1 MAGARVLIVGGGA
14 RGQALAEGLL
24 GSPSVERVAFAPGT
38 SALERL
44 GYVCHPVASQDFPGL
59 VELAEMEEFDL
70 TVVGPNTP
78 LVDGLVDA
86 FQAAGL
92 PIFGPSRAA
101 ARLEGSKV
109 YGRLLMRALGVP
121 TPRFGVADN
130 PDRARLMARSHRWAR
145 VFKADGIAYDKGVRV
160 TRTFAECDQAI
171 DDVMVDNVY
180 GLESERVVVE
190 ERIDGQ
196 EVTLFSLTDGE
207 DVVVLGDVLNYPRL
221 EDGDTGPPTRGM
233 GQVSP
238 APVLTREEAEELR
251 REILVPTVRE
261 LAERDAPL
269 RGALFLDLMI
279 GPGRR
284 PYVIDYNVRF
294 GDPATQTL
302 LSAWSGD
309 LYGALQGC
317 RGGAGGH
324 EGSGAIGVREAVHGL
339 RRDPRP
345 RVSLVVVCEGY
356 PGRFVRGAPLSLDEG
371 RLRAEPDVQVYF
383 DGVRVLS
390 NGDLVTTGGRTL
402 TLVAVGDTVAQ
413 ARAKV
418 YGAVGAISFPGMHYR
433 RDIGAGW

>member
-14 RGQALAEGLL
+14 RGHALAERLL
-24 GSPSVERVAFAPGT
+24 GSPSVARVAFAPGT

-44 GYVCHPVASQDFPGL
+44 GFVCHPVSSQDLRGL

-78 LVDGLVDA
+78 LVDGIVDA

-92 PIFGPSRAA
+92 PIFGPTRAA

-109 YGRLLMRALGVP
+109 FGRLLMRSLGVP

-130 PDRARLMARSHRWAR
+130 PARARLMARTHRWAR

-196 EVTLFSLTDGE
+196 EITLFSLTDGE

-221 EDGDTGPPTRGM
+221 GDGDTGPPTRGM

-238 APVLTREEAEELR
+238 APILPREEVEELR
-251 REILVPTVRE
+251 REILAPTVRA
-261 LAERDAPL
+261 LAERETPV

-309 LYGALQGC
+309 LYAALQAC
-317 RGGAGGH
+317 REPGGG
-324 EGSGAIGVREAVHGL
+324 GL
-339 RRDPRP
+339 RRAVQGLERDPRP

-356 PGRFVRGAPLSLDEG
+356 PGRFVRGAPVAIDEA
-371 RLRAEPDVQVYF
+371 RLRADPDVSVYF

-390 NGDLVTTGGRTL
+390 GGALVTTGGRTL

-418 YGAVGAISFPGMHYR
+418 YEAVGAISFAGMHYR

>member
-1 MAGARVLIVGGGA
+1 VGARVLIVGGGA
-14 RGQALAEGLL
+14 RGHALAERLL
-24 GSPSVERVAFAPGT
+24 GSPDVERVAFAPGT

-44 GYVCHPVASQDFPGL
+44 GYTCHPVASQDFPGL

-78 LVDGLVDA
+78 LVDGIVDT
-86 FQAAGL
+86 FEAAGL
-92 PIFGPSRAA
+92 PIFGPTRAA

-109 YGRLLMRALGVP
+109 YGRLLMRSLGVP

-160 TRTFAECDQAI
+160 TSSFAECDQAI

-196 EVTLFSLTDGE
+196 EITLFSLTDGE
-207 DVVVLGDVLNYPRL
+207 DVVVMGDVLNYPRL
-221 EDGDTGPPTRGM
+221 GDGNTGPPTRGM

-238 APVLTREEAEELR
+238 APILGRGEVEELR
-251 REILVPTVRE
+251 RDILAPTVRE
-261 LAERDAPL
+261 LAERGAPL

-309 LYGALQGC
+309 LYGALQAC
-317 RGGAGGH
+317 RAAPRDGGPGAESTLRRVVGGLH
-324 EGSGAIGVREAVHGL
+324 
-339 RRDPRP
+339 RDPRP

-356 PGRFVRGAPLSLDEG
+356 PGRFVRGAPISLDEE
-371 RLRAEPDVQVYF
+371 RLRADRDVRVYF

-390 NGDLVTTGGRTL
+390 DGALVTTGGRTL
-402 TLVAVGDTVAQ
+402 TLVAVGDTVAE

-418 YGAVGAISFPGMHYR
+418 YDAVGAVSFPGMHYR